1 MNIALITNSKSGN
14 TAQLAQALRE
24 AFAVSDVQLVC
35 DVELPDA
42 PDAAQLEDTVSRVLA
57 MGAVCVGFWCDRGS
71 CTGGVAKLLER
82 MDGKRVFL
90 FGTCGFGGSQEYFD
104 QIVARV
110 AEHLPQ
116 TAELVGA
123 FMCQGKMGPGVRAR
137 YEAMLAKDPTDAR
150 AQALIDNF
158 DAALAHPNVDDLEAV
173 VSSAVRA
180 LCL

>member
-24 AFAVSDVQLVC
+24 VFAVSDVQLVC
-35 DVELPDA
+35 DVELLDA
-42 PDAAQLEDTVSRVLA
+42 PDAAQLEDAAGQALLVDT
-57 MGAVCVGFWCDRGS
+57 VCVGFWCDKGS
-71 CTGGVAKLLER
+71 CTEGVAKLLER

-104 QIVARV
+104 QIIERV
-110 AEHLPQ
+110 KEHLPQ
-116 TAELVGA
+116 TAELTGA

-137 YEAMLAKDPTDAR
+137 YEAMLAKDPTDDR

>member
-24 AFAVSDVQLVC
+24 AFAASGSAPIC
-35 DVELPDA
+35 DIELPDA
-42 PDAAQLEDTVSRVLA
+42 PDVAQLEDASSRALA
-57 MGAVCVGFWCDRGS
+57 ADAVCVGFWCDKGS
-71 CTGGVAKLLER
+71 CTEGVAELLER

-104 QIVARV
+104 QIIEHVK
-110 AEHLPQ
+110 EHLPQ
-116 TAELVGA
+116 TAELAGA

-158 DAALAHPNVDDLEAV
+158 DLALAHPDAEDLKAAASLV
-173 VSSAVRA
+173 AQA
-180 LCL
+180 LNL

>member
-1 MNIALITNSKSGN
+1 MNISLITNSKSGN

-24 AFAVSDVQLVC
+24 AFAVSEVQLVC

-42 PDAAQLEDTVSRVLA
+42 PDAAKLEDTVGQALLA
-57 MGAVCVGFWCDRGS
+57 DAVCVGFWCDKGS
-71 CTGGVAKLLER
+71 CTEGVAKLLER

-104 QIVARV
+104 QIIERV
-110 AEHLPQ
+110 KEHLPQ
-116 TAELVGA
+116 TAELAGA

-158 DAALAHPNVDDLEAV
+158 DAALAHPNAEDLKAAA
-173 VSSAVRA
+173 SLAARA
-180 LCL
+180 LNL